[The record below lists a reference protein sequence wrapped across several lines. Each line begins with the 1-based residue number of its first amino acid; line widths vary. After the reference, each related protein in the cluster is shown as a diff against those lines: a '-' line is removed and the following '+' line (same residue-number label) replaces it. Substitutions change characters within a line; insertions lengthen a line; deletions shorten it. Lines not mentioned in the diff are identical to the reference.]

1 MFKKKY
7 NPKPQGLQMKILG
20 IFTVMFIYKQ
30 RPLEIKK
37 KKKTGLNRKKKK
49 RKKRYNMKVCEIIC
63 NKWWTQLSSR
73 IIMSY
78 SRSQGNTS
86 PVQTDI

>member
-37 KKKTGLNRKKKK
+37 KQNWIEQKKKK
-49 RKKRYNMKVCEIIC
+49 KEKKDIIWRFV
-63 NKWWTQLSSR
+63 K
-73 IIMSY
+73 
-78 SRSQGNTS
+78 
-86 PVQTDI
+86 

>member
-37 KKKTGLNRKKKK
+37 NKTGLNRKKKK
-49 RKKRYNMKVCEIIC
+49 KKKKI
-63 NKWWTQLSSR
+63 
-73 IIMSY
+73 
-78 SRSQGNTS
+78 
-86 PVQTDI
+86 

>member
-37 KKKTGLNRKKKK
+37 KKKNWIEQKKKK
-49 RKKRYNMKVCEIIC
+49 KEKKDII
-63 NKWWTQLSSR
+63 
-73 IIMSY
+73 
-78 SRSQGNTS
+78 
-86 PVQTDI
+86 

>member
-37 KKKTGLNRKKKK
+37 KNKTGLNRKKKK
-49 RKKRYNMKVCEIIC
+49 KEKKDII
-63 NKWWTQLSSR
+63 
-73 IIMSY
+73 
-78 SRSQGNTS
+78 
-86 PVQTDI
+86 

>member
-37 KKKTGLNRKKKK
+37 KQKLDWTEKKKK
-49 RKKRYNMKVCEIIC
+49 EKKKI
-63 NKWWTQLSSR
+63 
-73 IIMSY
+73 
-78 SRSQGNTS
+78 
-86 PVQTDI
+86 